1 MLSARV
7 DPHEAVKRA
16 TANSFAY
23 EWQHFGQLRSEW
35 EQNFRGYLQPLEA
48 EALADQ
54 LVLDVGAGSGRH
66 SHHAAL
72 FGACV
77 VAVDIGS
84 AIDVARANL
93 PGGVLCV
100 QADAERLPFDDGTF
114 DLVLAIGVLH
124 HMPDTSRAVRAVA
137 RHVRP
142 GGRFQIY
149 LYWVPE
155 IRWHRIALRGVTAA
169 RRVTTDFPIPC
180 CTCSVPA
187 CGSAVVDARHSVPC
201 DASPSAPR
209 RARGASAQDVCRL
222 SISRLRQRSVRSP
235 LRAARAAVHRGR
247 GSRHLE
253 DAGLMDVTVLPN
265 HGWVASGRMPEAG

>member
-84 AIDVARANL
+84 AIDVARAN
-93 PGGVLCV
+93 C
-100 QADAERLPFDDGTF
+100 QAGSYASKRTPNACRSMTGPSTSCWRLASCTTCPT
-114 DLVLAIGVLH
+114 LH
-124 HMPDTSRAVRAVA
+124 
-137 RHVRP
+137 
-142 GGRFQIY
+142 GRFEPS
-149 LYWVPE
+149 L
-155 IRWHRIALRGVTAA
+155 AT
-169 RRVTTDFPIPC
+169 
-180 CTCSVPA
+180 
-187 CGSAVVDARHSVPC
+187 SA
-201 DASPSAPR
+201 
-209 RARGASAQDVCRL
+209 G
-222 SISRLRQRSVRSP
+222 RSVADLSV
-235 LRAARAAVHRGR
+235 L
-247 GSRHLE
+247 GS
-253 DAGLMDVTVLPN
+253 
-265 HGWVASGRMPEAG
+265 